1 MKIFDLDSP
10 LMNVLNKMADLMWL
24 NILTLICCIPVITA
38 GAALTSM
45 HYVALKIVRNE
56 ESYITR
62 SFFKSFKTNFRQ
74 ATLIWLLLMLVAA
87 ILGGD
92 YYIITKSGMQFSQ
105 VLVVLIMAAGV
116 LVICT
121 SLYVFPVLAKFD
133 NTILNTIKNAFFMAE
148 QERMLSY
155 HDFLWTQ
162 LRVIQK
168 RWWVLQFMILVALWI
183 ALSSIHDEIY
193 LKRSMGVVATLF
205 VILIIPEL
213 WKNRS
218 CECMEIEA
226 ASYYS
231 LKQVYATRMLL
242 FGITDIFF
250 ITVFLGV
257 ASAGLHYELSE
268 LVVQFLFPLC
278 VTACI
283 CFGILCSKHAFS
295 ETVAIVLCVIWSAV
309 WLFIVLNENV
319 YIMVTVP
326 IWSALLGVTILFI
339 AFAIYRIL
347 KNCNQYLEVSF
358 DEIRA

>member
-24 NILTLICCIPVITA
+24 NILTLICSIPVITA

-133 NTILNTIKNAFFMAE
+133 NTIMGTIRNAFIMSILQLPKTVVMFVMAFFPLIIYLVSLRLIPIIFLFGFSLPAYASAMLYNKFFQKLEDQLLSE
-148 QERMLSY
+148 QEPAPEISPEE
-155 HDFLWTQ
+155 DE
-162 LRVIQK
+162 RV
-168 RWWVLQFMILVALWI
+168 F
-183 ALSSIHDEIY
+183 HDE
-193 LKRSMGVVATLF
+193 LD
-205 VILIIPEL
+205 E
-213 WKNRS
+213 
-218 CECMEIEA
+218 
-226 ASYYS
+226 S
-231 LKQVYATRMLL
+231 LK
-242 FGITDIFF
+242 TD
-250 ITVFLGV
+250 V
-257 ASAGLHYELSE
+257 
-268 LVVQFLFPLC
+268 
-278 VTACI
+278 
-283 CFGILCSKHAFS
+283 K
-295 ETVAIVLCVIWSAV
+295 
-309 WLFIVLNENV
+309 
-319 YIMVTVP
+319 
-326 IWSALLGVTILFI
+326 
-339 AFAIYRIL
+339 
-347 KNCNQYLEVSF
+347 
-358 DEIRA
+358 

>member
-24 NILTLICCIPVITA
+24 NILTLISCIPVITA

-133 NTILNTIKNAFFMAE
+133 NTIMGTIRNAFIMSILQLPKTVVMFVMAFFPLIIYLVSLRLIPIIFLFGFSLPAYASAMLYNKFFQKLEDQLLSE
-148 QERMLSY
+148 QEPAPEISPEE
-155 HDFLWTQ
+155 DE
-162 LRVIQK
+162 RV
-168 RWWVLQFMILVALWI
+168 F
-183 ALSSIHDEIY
+183 HDE
-193 LKRSMGVVATLF
+193 LD
-205 VILIIPEL
+205 E
-213 WKNRS
+213 
-218 CECMEIEA
+218 
-226 ASYYS
+226 S
-231 LKQVYATRMLL
+231 LK
-242 FGITDIFF
+242 TD
-250 ITVFLGV
+250 V
-257 ASAGLHYELSE
+257 
-268 LVVQFLFPLC
+268 
-278 VTACI
+278 
-283 CFGILCSKHAFS
+283 K
-295 ETVAIVLCVIWSAV
+295 
-309 WLFIVLNENV
+309 
-319 YIMVTVP
+319 
-326 IWSALLGVTILFI
+326 
-339 AFAIYRIL
+339 
-347 KNCNQYLEVSF
+347 
-358 DEIRA
+358 

>member
-133 NTILNTIKNAFFMAE
+133 NTIMGTIRTAFIMSIFQLPQTVVMFVMAFFPLIIYLVSLRLIPIIFLFGFSLPAYASAMLYNKFFQKLEDQLLSE
-148 QERMLSY
+148 QEPAPEISPEE
-155 HDFLWTQ
+155 DE
-162 LRVIQK
+162 RV
-168 RWWVLQFMILVALWI
+168 F
-183 ALSSIHDEIY
+183 HDE
-193 LKRSMGVVATLF
+193 LD
-205 VILIIPEL
+205 E
-213 WKNRS
+213 
-218 CECMEIEA
+218 
-226 ASYYS
+226 S
-231 LKQVYATRMLL
+231 LK
-242 FGITDIFF
+242 TD
-250 ITVFLGV
+250 V
-257 ASAGLHYELSE
+257 
-268 LVVQFLFPLC
+268 
-278 VTACI
+278 
-283 CFGILCSKHAFS
+283 K
-295 ETVAIVLCVIWSAV
+295 
-309 WLFIVLNENV
+309 
-319 YIMVTVP
+319 
-326 IWSALLGVTILFI
+326 
-339 AFAIYRIL
+339 
-347 KNCNQYLEVSF
+347 
-358 DEIRA
+358 

>member
-121 SLYVFPVLAKFD
+121 SLYVFPVLSKFD
-133 NTILNTIKNAFFMAE
+133 NTIMGTIRNAFIMSILQLPKTVVMFVMAFFP
-148 QERMLSY
+148 L
-155 HDFLWTQ
+155 
-162 LRVIQK
+162 I
-168 RWWVLQFMILVALWI
+168 
-183 ALSSIHDEIY
+183 IY
-193 LKRSMGVVATLF
+193 LVSLR
-205 VILIIPEL
+205 LIPI
-213 WKNRS
+213 
-218 CECMEIEA
+218 I
-226 ASYYS
+226 
-231 LKQVYATRMLL
+231 
-242 FGITDIFF
+242 
-250 ITVFLGV
+250 
-257 ASAGLHYELSE
+257 
-268 LVVQFLFPLC
+268 FLFSAYRPTRLPA
-278 VTACI
+278 VFSPFSVYPAC
-283 CFGILCSKHAFS
+283 
-295 ETVAIVLCVIWSAV
+295 WSPQ
-309 WLFIVLNENV
+309 L
-319 YIMVTVP
+319 
-326 IWSALLGVTILFI
+326 
-339 AFAIYRIL
+339 
-347 KNCNQYLEVSF
+347 
-358 DEIRA
+358 

>member
-38 GAALTSM
+38 GATLTSM

-133 NTILNTIKNAFFMAE
+133 NTIMGTIRNAFIMSILQLPKTVVMFVMAFFPLIIYLVSLRLIPIIFLFGFSLPAYASAMLYNKFFQKLEDQLLSE
-148 QERMLSY
+148 QEPAPEISPEE
-155 HDFLWTQ
+155 DE
-162 LRVIQK
+162 RV
-168 RWWVLQFMILVALWI
+168 F
-183 ALSSIHDEIY
+183 HDE
-193 LKRSMGVVATLF
+193 LD
-205 VILIIPEL
+205 E
-213 WKNRS
+213 
-218 CECMEIEA
+218 
-226 ASYYS
+226 S
-231 LKQVYATRMLL
+231 LK
-242 FGITDIFF
+242 TD
-250 ITVFLGV
+250 V
-257 ASAGLHYELSE
+257 
-268 LVVQFLFPLC
+268 
-278 VTACI
+278 
-283 CFGILCSKHAFS
+283 K
-295 ETVAIVLCVIWSAV
+295 
-309 WLFIVLNENV
+309 
-319 YIMVTVP
+319 
-326 IWSALLGVTILFI
+326 
-339 AFAIYRIL
+339 
-347 KNCNQYLEVSF
+347 
-358 DEIRA
+358 

>member
-133 NTILNTIKNAFFMAE
+133 NTIMGTIRNAFGFSLPAYASAMLYNKFFQKLEDQLLSE
-148 QERMLSY
+148 QEPAPEISPEE
-155 HDFLWTQ
+155 DE
-162 LRVIQK
+162 RV
-168 RWWVLQFMILVALWI
+168 F
-183 ALSSIHDEIY
+183 HDE
-193 LKRSMGVVATLF
+193 LD
-205 VILIIPEL
+205 E
-213 WKNRS
+213 
-218 CECMEIEA
+218 
-226 ASYYS
+226 S
-231 LKQVYATRMLL
+231 LK
-242 FGITDIFF
+242 TD
-250 ITVFLGV
+250 V
-257 ASAGLHYELSE
+257 
-268 LVVQFLFPLC
+268 
-278 VTACI
+278 
-283 CFGILCSKHAFS
+283 K
-295 ETVAIVLCVIWSAV
+295 
-309 WLFIVLNENV
+309 
-319 YIMVTVP
+319 
-326 IWSALLGVTILFI
+326 
-339 AFAIYRIL
+339 
-347 KNCNQYLEVSF
+347 
-358 DEIRA
+358 